1 VDGDLSGGGSH
12 GRFGAEGP
20 KKAVAPA
27 VISVA
32 SLGDNWPAA
41 QAVKTGDGQ
50 SFVGSAH
57 RRALALLESSR
68 ESFDAAVPA
77 LRAFKTGEGD
87 LDHID
92 IILEALFD
100 RENINQLA
108 NYLGPW
114 SRYLESKSDDE
125 LKQVWCLDQSEKV
138 RALPEIASPSWTSA
152 SSHHGM
158 KCATYLLSY
167 FTHSP
172 MIPIQK

>member
-114 SRYLESKSDDE
+114 SRYSRHETGNCRCSRGS
-125 LKQVWCLDQSEKV
+125 VPPRRSRRSRH
-138 RALPEIASPSWTSA
+138 RASQRMPRPRA
-152 SSHHGM
+152 
-158 KCATYLLSY
+158 
-167 FTHSP
+167 P
-172 MIPIQK
+172 MRR